1 MLTTYLIIKI
11 VLVCCAGFIA
21 AIIDSIAGGG
31 GLITVPA
38 LLAAGVPPHM
48 ALGTNKFCSTPAA
61 FSSVLQFMK
70 SKKTNM
76 ELLKYLVP
84 FTLTGALLGSNSVLS
99 IDENI
104 LRSLV
109 LALILFVGL
118 YTVFSKSIGAENK
131 FSGLSGRN
139 VAAGILLAFTLGFY
153 DGFFGPGTGSLLLF
167 GFIKVFG
174 FDFVNA
180 AGNAKVL
187 NFTSNIAALAI
198 FAFHGQI
205 DFLIA
210 FPMALSMILG
220 ARLGTVLAIN
230 KGPRLIKPIFVSMT
244 LAAGAKIA
252 LQVLSGAYG
261 KLIL

>member
-1 MLTTYLIIKI
+1 MLTTYVFVKIALI
-11 VLVCCAGFIA
+11 CCAGFVA
-21 AIIDSIAGGG
+21 AVIDSIAGGG

-38 LLAAGVPPHM
+38 LIAAGVPSHM
-48 ALGTNKFCSTPAA
+48 ALGTNKFCSTPAS

-76 ELLKYLVP
+76 GLLKYLVP
-84 FTLTGALLGSNSVLS
+84 FTLVGALLGSNAVLS

-104 LRSLV
+104 LRSIVLV
-109 LALILFVGL
+109 LILFVGL
-118 YTVFSKSIGAENK
+118 YTVFSKSMGAENR
-131 FSGLSGRN
+131 FSGLSKRN

-153 DGFFGPGTGSLLLF
+153 DGYFGPGAGSLLLF
-167 GFIKVFG
+167 GFIKIFG

-180 AGNAKVL
+180 AGNAKAL
-187 NFTSNIAALAI
+187 NFTSNIAALSI

-210 FPMALSMILG
+210 VPMAFSMILG
-220 ARLGTVLAIN
+220 ARLGTVLAIS

-244 LAAGAKIA
+244 LAVGAKIA
-252 LQVLSGAYG
+252 VQVISVAYG
-261 KLIL
+261 KLFL